1 MNISKR
7 LFLTFVFILLSARM
21 FCADA
26 GLAGTLSNEASSTL
40 MGDIDLSKIPHA
52 WLSVLGGSSLTR
64 PVKTSYGWANLTDGS
79 MITSFT
85 EDGTIL
91 WKGSLPSATLNFISA
106 DNDDFLAVPLRNK
119 KLCFINPRG
128 KVLWTKEI
136 GFEAKCAPFFG
147 RDGRMFVFGKDSIA
161 CFGANGIRKWSIS
174 CEVLDA
180 SLPAAEFSDGTLV
193 VFLDAEEDGKTVGLR
208 ISPFGEQIERIV
220 FASRV
225 VNSLSVPEGVLLAF
239 ADGSLGLCAIDEES
253 GDSFSKWTF
262 TGINLAEG
270 VKFARL
276 DSDMLYAVVSPSPK
290 GLQVHIINTQAA
302 KLLRSFTVPEIKKAS
317 YVTATPSGIFMADA
331 PTAAIYTSTGRRVR
345 AIKFPLNKNK
355 TVYDYVLYGDGGN
368 IVFTSSSW
376 TVTGW
381 KILHGV
387 SQKKTT
393 KKLSANYDALYASTN
408 SDYKRMYDAPKK
420 SRQKTLREGGYASSE
435 KSFWKDAKFVM
446 DEYLSIKNTRH
457 NGIARI
463 PEDQGAYFALGEQI
477 AVISTL
483 GLFGTKDAADYLS
496 RVLISETDES
506 VLVPALK
513 AIQACPYD
521 PDGVV
526 MDALAS
532 LIRKTPARKEALLC
546 EVCDTACALCDFMCK
561 KSFFEKAIG
570 ILSNLSMPQHGK
582 MTKEKSRKAYKKL
595 AEINK

>member
-1 MNISKR
+1 
-7 LFLTFVFILLSARM
+7 
-21 FCADA
+21 
-26 GLAGTLSNEASSTL
+26 

-64 PVKTSYGWANLTDGS
+64 PVKTSYGWADLTDGS

-147 RDGRMFVFGKDSIA
+147 RDGRMFAFGKDSIA
-161 CFGANGIRKWSIS
+161 CFGANGIRKWSMTS
-174 CEVLDA
+174 GFLDA

-290 GLQVHIINTQAA
+290 G
-302 KLLRSFTVPEIKKAS
+302 
-317 YVTATPSGIFMADA
+317 
-331 PTAAIYTSTGRRVR
+331 
-345 AIKFPLNKNK
+345 
-355 TVYDYVLYGDGGN
+355 
-368 IVFTSSSW
+368 
-376 TVTGW
+376 
-381 KILHGV
+381 
-387 SQKKTT
+387 
-393 KKLSANYDALYASTN
+393 
-408 SDYKRMYDAPKK
+408 
-420 SRQKTLREGGYASSE
+420 
-435 KSFWKDAKFVM
+435 
-446 DEYLSIKNTRH
+446 
-457 NGIARI
+457 
-463 PEDQGAYFALGEQI
+463 
-477 AVISTL
+477 
-483 GLFGTKDAADYLS
+483 
-496 RVLISETDES
+496 
-506 VLVPALK
+506 
-513 AIQACPYD
+513 
-521 PDGVV
+521 
-526 MDALAS
+526 
-532 LIRKTPARKEALLC
+532 
-546 EVCDTACALCDFMCK
+546 
-561 KSFFEKAIG
+561 
-570 ILSNLSMPQHGK
+570 
-582 MTKEKSRKAYKKL
+582 
-595 AEINK
+595 

>member
-1 MNISKR
+1 MFFRR
-7 LFLTFVFILLSARM
+7 LFLTSFFILLAARA
-21 FCADA
+21 FCADTN
-26 GLAGTLSNEASSTL
+26 LDVSNEASSTL
-40 MGDIDLSKIPHA
+40 MGDIDLSKIPHT
-52 WLSVLGGSSLTR
+52 WLSVLGGCSLAR
-64 PVKTSYGWANLTDGS
+64 PVETSYGWVGLTDGN

-91 WKGSLPSATLNFISA
+91 WKGALPQGTLNFISA
-106 DNDDFLAVPLRNK
+106 SDDDFLAIPLRNK
-119 KLCFINPRG
+119 KLCFLNPRG

-136 GFEAKCAPFFG
+136 GFDAKCAPFFG
-147 RDGRMFVFGKDSIA
+147 RDGRIFVFGNDAAA
-161 CFGANGIRKWSIS
+161 CFGANGIRKWSIN
-174 CEVLDA
+174 VGILDA
-180 SLPAAEFSDGTLV
+180 SLPVAEFSDGTLV
-193 VFLDAEEDGKTVGLR
+193 VFLSEKEDGKTVGIR

-239 ADGSLGLCAIDEES
+239 ADGSLGLCAIDDES
-253 GDSFSKWTF
+253 GDSFSKWIFQDT
-262 TGINLAEG
+262 NLAEG

-276 DSDMLYAVVSPSPK
+276 DSDMLYAVASPSPR
-290 GLQVHIINTQAA
+290 GLQVHVINTQAA

-331 PTAAIYTSTGRRVR
+331 PTAAIYTSTGRRIR

-355 TVYDYVLYGDGGN
+355 TVYDYVLYGGGGN
-368 IVFTSSSW
+368 IIFTSRSW
-376 TVTGW
+376 TITGW

-393 KKLSANYDALYASTN
+393 KKPSANYDALYALEN
-408 SDYKRMYDAPKK
+408 SDYKRMHDAPKK

-435 KSFWKDAKFVM
+435 KNFWKDAKFVM

-463 PEDQGAYFALGEQI
+463 PEDQGVYFTLSEQI
-477 AVISTL
+477 AVISML
-483 GLFGTKDAADYLS
+483 GLFGTKSAADYLS

-513 AIQACPYD
+513 TIQACPYD
-521 PDGVV
+521 PDGDV
-526 MDALAS
+526 MDALAN
-532 LIRKTPARKEALLC
+532 LAKKTPAHKEALLC
-546 EVCDTACALCDFMCK
+546 EVCDTACALCEFMCK
-561 KSFFEKAIG
+561 RSSFEKAIG
-570 ILSNLSMPQHGK
+570 ILSNLSMPQHGNL
-582 MTKEKSRKAYKKL
+582 TKEKTRKAYKKL